1 MAMLRIETAASSIQ
15 LEALSTESFEKSV
28 DLPHNFWLRG
38 DLNHVGKSLLII
50 VLGKL
55 DELDRQTAIDATGK
69 EHSNH
74 GWLRP

>member
-1 MAMLRIETAASSIQ
+1 MLSGVETTF
-15 LEALSTESFEKSV
+15 ELSGLILDKSFEKSV
-28 DLPHNFWLRG
+28 DLPHSFWLRG